1 MNIKKIVKRNLKNI
15 CKEALDLSLNIAS
28 TSFGFGFAHASYLYF
43 YITNPNGSDDEL
55 DRFLTQ
61 QHDDFV
67 AAENRILDKISRKM
81 GFEPHETK
89 IKDTCAEYDKP
100 SYEVL
105 VEIFDHI
112 ASYPEKKEAYGDRY
126 DRLPSTE
133 YMRDCILSHIDTAD
147 ENIKYLFDMI
157 HGKENKS

>member
-1 MNIKKIVKRNLKNI
+1 MNIKKIVKRNIKNI
-15 CKEALDLSLNIAS
+15 CKGAFDLSLKIALTPF
-28 TSFGFGFAHASYLYF
+28 TSGFAHASYLYF

-67 AAENRILDKISRKM
+67 AAENRILDKISRKI
-81 GFEPHETK
+81 GFEHHETK
-89 IKDTCAEYDKP
+89 VEGACAEYDKP

-112 ASYPEKKEAYGDRY
+112 ASYPEKKEAYCDGY

-147 ENIKYLFDMI
+147 ENIKYLFNMI
-157 HGKENKS
+157 HGKDDKS